1 MKKKFIKFLKEHK
14 VYGEFRE
21 ILSKPNLHNSFFKEY
36 YRKIILTN
44 FDESVKSYSRCGNI
58 LNKFP
63 LYDSFGTDLCQ
74 LWELEYNKNH
84 KPLYNN
90 PFDYSYFSANTDH
103 YFKCHDG
110 YYDSSIVNG
119 VYLSPPSGK
128 LFYNTFDFKT
138 S

>member
-1 MKKKFIKFLKEHK
+1 MKKKFIKFLKEYK
-14 VYGEFRE
+14 VYSEFRKITRFNGRL
-21 ILSKPNLHNSFFKEY
+21 ILP
-36 YRKIILTN
+36 N
-44 FDESVKSYSRCGNI
+44 FDESVKSYARCGDI
-58 LNKFP
+58 LNIFN
-63 LYDSFGTDLCQ
+63 LRDSFGNYLWQ
-74 LWELEYNKNH
+74 LWELEYNKNQ